1 MECLRPRVKDL
12 DIGRGKVLVHEGKGD
27 KDRVTML
34 PSAIVSRL
42 TAHLK
47 RVRKLHAG
55 NLAAGL
61 GRDAFPDALARKYPQ
76 ADREWGR
83 QWIFPASSISADPRT
98 GEQRQHH
105 LHESV
110 PQRAIRETRCRVG
123 IAKPVG
129 PYTLRHCFP
138 THLLKAGYDI
148 RTVQGLLGHSDVRT
162 TMIYT
167 HVLNRGD
174 RGVQSP
180 ADRLPGGSGREY

>member
-1 MECLRPRVKDL
+1 MECLRPRVKDQ
-12 DIGRGKVLVHEGKGD
+12 DIGRGKVLVHEGKAD

-47 RVRKLHAG
+47 RVRKLHAV

-83 QWIFPASSISADPRT
+83 QWIFPALSISADPRT

-110 PQRAIRETRCRVG
+110 RKLPSVKQDAASASQNRLGRTRC
-123 IAKPVG
+123 A
-129 PYTLRHCFP
+129 T
-138 THLLKAGYDI
+138 A
-148 RTVQGLLGHSDVRT
+148 
-162 TMIYT
+162 
-167 HVLNRGD
+167 
-174 RGVQSP
+174 SP
-180 ADRLPGGSGREY
+180 RIC